1 MAKIERPGSSVTISQ
16 KEFIDNLRANF
27 SKMEGSKAQHV
38 IPEPDRPKVNESQE
52 DKQAATDL
60 KKELSKKEY
69 PIEEEE
75 EDEEMVFMEHVI
87 GKMRLGKQLTTEEDA
102 TIRKILEM

>member
-69 PIEEEE
+69 PIED